1 MNSGLSDRMAA
12 ELRARIQVDTRS
24 VFWKICRDGR
34 VQSLC
39 PRCRAADCWWST
51 PAMPTKAEALERLNT
66 HLRERH
72 RAHLV
77 DHRQELAEAMF
88 LANDFA
94 M

>member
-24 VFWKICRDGR
+24 VFWKTCRDGR
-34 VQSLC
+34 VQSVC
-39 PRCRAADCWWST
+39 PRCRPADYWWST
-51 PAMPTKAEALERLNT
+51 PAVSTQAQALKLLDA

-77 DHRQELAEAMF
+77 DHRDEMAEQQF
-88 LANDFA
+88 IENTFA
-94 M
+94 S